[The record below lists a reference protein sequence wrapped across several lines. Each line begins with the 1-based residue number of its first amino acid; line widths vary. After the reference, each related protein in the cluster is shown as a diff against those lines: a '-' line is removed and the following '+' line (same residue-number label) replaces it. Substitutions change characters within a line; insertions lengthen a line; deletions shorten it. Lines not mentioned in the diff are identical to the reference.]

1 MRLMCVL
8 LCILH
13 GIACTDSVPPAEFE
27 AAALH
32 ELNYHY
38 TWSDHDAVFEND
50 LGYSI
55 QIVKGAVSNYSIQL
69 VPCEQESLVQSIG
82 NWLISPAFAG
92 HSSIEDDPS
101 LLNSHYVESL
111 PSEVSVDAGSVQVD
125 SGRYCH
131 AHYLVA
137 KAPNDALGLPAD
149 WNMIDKSVYFELN
162 YRAPESDEW
171 VAMTVETKLA
181 FGELLEIE
189 PIDMATQGA
198 HIVVTRSLFSL
209 FDGIDFEQQSS
220 IEIPWRVL
228 ENLVTKAVV
237 SVN

>member
-1 MRLMCVL
+1 MRLICAL
-8 LCILH
+8 LCLLH
-13 GIACTDSVPPAEFE
+13 GIACTESVPPAGFN
-27 AAALH
+27 AAARH

-55 QIVKGAVSNYSIQL
+55 QITKGAVSNYSIQL
-69 VPCEQESLVQSIG
+69 VPCEDESVVRNMS
-82 NWLISPAFAG
+82 NWLIPEAFAG

-101 LLNSHYVESL
+101 LLNVHYVEPL
-111 PSEVSVDAGSVQVD
+111 PSDKVIDAGTVQVD
-125 SGRYCH
+125 RGRYCQ

-137 KAPNDALGLPAD
+137 KAPNDAVGLPTD
-149 WNMIDKSVYFELN
+149 WNMVDKSVYFELN
-162 YRAPESDEW
+162 YRAPESDKW
-171 VAMTVETKLA
+171 VAMTVETQLA
-181 FGELLEIE
+181 FGELLKIE

-198 HIVVTRSLFSL
+198 HIVVTRSLYSL
-209 FDGIDFEQQSS
+209 FSGIDFEQQSS
-220 IEIPWRVL
+220 LEIPWRIL